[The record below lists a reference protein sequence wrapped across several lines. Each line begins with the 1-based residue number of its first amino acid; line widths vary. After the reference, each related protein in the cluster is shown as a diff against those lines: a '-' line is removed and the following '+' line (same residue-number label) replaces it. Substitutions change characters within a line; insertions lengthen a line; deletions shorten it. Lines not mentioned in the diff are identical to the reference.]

1 MATIPS
7 EKYAIAF
14 GRSFAVT
21 SVLSA
26 LLVVV
31 KERNETVMAWM
42 KAAMG
47 HHWVT
52 HGVLTIVL
60 FVVLGAVLAARSS
73 STVTS
78 EDYNRTAIAVSLS
91 TIISGLIIAGFFLLH

>member
-1 MATIPS
+1 MATIPF

-14 GRSFAVT
+14 GRSFAVS

-42 KAAMG
+42 KAALG

-52 HGVLTIVL
+52 HGVFTLVL
-60 FVVLGAVLAARSS
+60 FLALGAVLAARSS
-73 STVTS
+73 PAVSSV
-78 EDYNRTAIAVSLS
+78 DYNRTAIAVGLS